1 LDENHLVMAINLPN
15 ICLALKDAN
24 SCKASLAAVANIKAY
39 FGAKVKV
46 LAVGNNAAGLP
57 PDYQVSAIGSVKE
70 ITKSFKN
77 DESDLLILPLIFG
90 DEAGGLVTAKEANSI
105 IDHIG
110 RLVLTIPCLGSAF
123 NFKNI
128 IVPIDTSSETRQK
141 VPYAVSFAKAFGG
154 TLHVFGVS
162 SDKGKDAEVLVN
174 NYVRQVCNNI
184 AEKGVPCTSS
194 IQLGGNPTELIL
206 AYAKVKNADLI
217 TIMTEQETNI
227 VSFFSGKYSE
237 QMIKNSTVP
246 VLSIHP
252 KDLIVS
258 DARL

>member
-1 LDENHLVMAINLPN
+1 
-15 ICLALKDAN
+15 
-24 SCKASLAAVANIKAY
+24 
-39 FGAKVKV
+39 
-46 LAVGNNAAGLP
+46 
-57 PDYQVSAIGSVKE
+57 
-70 ITKSFKN
+70 
-77 DESDLLILPLIFG
+77 
-90 DEAGGLVTAKEANSI
+90 
-105 IDHIG
+105 
-110 RLVLTIPCLGSAF
+110 
-123 NFKNI
+123 
-128 IVPIDTSSETRQK
+128 
-141 VPYAVSFAKAFGG
+141 
-154 TLHVFGVS
+154 
-162 SDKGKDAEVLVN
+162 
-174 NYVRQVCNNI
+174 VRQVCNNI

>member
-1 LDENHLVMAINLPN
+1 MAINLPS
-15 ICLALKDAN
+15 ICIALKDAS
-24 SCKASLAAVANIKAY
+24 SCKAALVAVASLKAY
-39 FGAKVKV
+39 FGSKVKV
-46 LAVGNNAAGLP
+46 LVIGNNLAGLP
-57 PDYQVSAIGSVKE
+57 IDYQATSIGSVKE
-70 ITKSFKN
+70 ITKNFKS
-77 DESDLLILPLIFG
+77 DGSDLLILPLMFG
-90 DEAGGLVTAKEANSI
+90 DTAGGLVSAKEANNI
-105 IDHIG
+105 IGHIE
-110 RLVLTIPCLGSAF
+110 RLVLTIPCTANTF

-184 AEKGVPCTSS
+184 SEKGIPCTSS

-227 VSFFSGKYSE
+227 ISLFSGKYSE